1 MTYLSGT
8 EAADHVDDLVHAD
21 TQIAPDGV
29 DCTVDR
35 VFRIV
40 GSGALDFGGGEF
52 EAAERERID
61 PRLADESD
69 TYGWWSLP
77 EGTYGIRYN
86 ESLALPRG
94 TVAVLEPLRRLLR
107 AGAHHPTVHPEE
119 SDGPLTMTLSVGA
132 AGCRIKE
139 NARLSRLR
147 IRGKP

>member
-1 MTYLSGT
+1 MTYLPGS
-8 EAADHVDDLVHAD
+8 EAADYVADLVHAD
-21 TQIAPDGV
+21 TQIATAGI

-77 EGTYGIRYN
+77 EGTYRIRYN
-86 ESLALPRG
+86 ESLTLPRDAD
-94 TVAVLEPLRRLLR
+94 AVLEPLARLLR
-107 AGAHHPTVHPEE
+107 AGAHHPTVHPEGG
-119 SDGPLTMTLSVGA
+119 DGPLTMTLSVGS

-147 IRGKP
+147 VRAES